1 VARTAPEAEYTSQ
14 QMEICTAFFTLKIVC
29 CYEMSQN
36 VEVMSNLRVRKNL
49 GEGSTHGLSTL
60 TFVRT
65 FSSFTRQLKKQ
76 NSILLFLEYDVRS
89 N

>member
-1 VARTAPEAEYTSQ
+1 
-14 QMEICTAFFTLKIVC
+14 
-29 CYEMSQN
+29 MSQR

-65 FSSFTRQLKKQ
+65 FSSFTKGIEAWSSFAVLTATQYAIDLCKAVGVEVPDLSGEVKRLV
-76 NSILLFLEYDVRS
+76 SAWE
-89 N
+89 